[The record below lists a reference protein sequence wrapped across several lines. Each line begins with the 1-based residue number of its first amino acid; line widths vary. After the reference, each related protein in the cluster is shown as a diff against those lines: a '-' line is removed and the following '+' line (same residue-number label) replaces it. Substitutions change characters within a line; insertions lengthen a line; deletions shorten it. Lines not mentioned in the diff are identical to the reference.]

1 MFSFL
6 IRVTSPHLQ
15 IGFQYLPIFLI
26 CCNENITNLSIDV
39 SMMSKNKSFESY
51 HWNIRK
57 RIEYQGIKSIKMNK
71 IFGSEDSVFYAEN
84 NSSWANDLA
93 LELG

>member
-1 MFSFL
+1 
-6 IRVTSPHLQ
+6 
-15 IGFQYLPIFLI
+15 
-26 CCNENITNLSIDV
+26 
-39 SMMSKNKSFESY
+39 
-51 HWNIRK
+51 
-57 RIEYQGIKSIKMNK
+57 MNK

>member
-1 MFSFL
+1 MP
-6 IRVTSPHLQ
+6 TT
-15 IGFQYLPIFLI
+15 YA
-26 CCNENITNLSIDV
+26 
-39 SMMSKNKSFESY
+39 
-51 HWNIRK
+51 K
-57 RIEYQGIKSIKMNK
+57 RIGNQGLKVLKMNK